1 MSLSPAAAPPRT
13 QASSAGLPAVKRG
26 LRSLIKT
33 RIVLMVMVATALG
46 YWAAAGSFRP
56 LGTLAAALAGTAL
69 ASAGAG
75 VLNNVLERHVDARM
89 VRTRERALPQGS
101 VAPSAAAWFGV
112 TLTAGGAGLLAWRA
126 GLEPALLSLLAAA
139 LYLFVY
145 TPLKPRTWLNT
156 PLGAIPGAVPP
167 LIGGSAAT
175 GGAPD
180 AGAWI
185 VFAML
190 FLWQHP
196 HFYAIAWTCRDDY
209 RRAGLRMATEVGEGG
224 RFMTVQVIGS
234 LLLLIPV
241 SLLLAAVGAAGV
253 WYAAGAAAAGAAYLA
268 AGIRF
273 ARRLD
278 LPGSRLLLRMSVL
291 YLPAILLLSIADRF
305 LRSL

>member
-1 MSLSPAAAPPRT
+1 M
-13 QASSAGLPAVKRG
+13 RG

-56 LGTLAAALAGTAL
+56 VGTLAAALTGTAL

-75 VLNNVLERHVDARM
+75 VLNNVLDRHVDARM
-89 VRTRERALPQGS
+89 VRTRQRALPQGS
-101 VAPSAAAWFGV
+101 VAPSAAVWFGAA
-112 TLTAGGAGLLAWRA
+112 LTACGAGLLAWQG
-126 GLEPALLSLLAAA
+126 GLSPALLSLLAAA

-167 LIGGSAAT
+167 LIGGAAAT
-175 GGAPD
+175 GGVPD
-180 AGAWI
+180 AGPWI

-196 HFYAIAWTCRDDY
+196 HFYAIAWAYRDDY
-209 RRAGLRMATEVGEGG
+209 RRAGLRMATEVGDGG

-234 LLLLIPV
+234 LLLLLPV
-241 SLLLAAVGAAGV
+241 SLLLAAVGAVGV
-253 WYAAGAAAAGAAYLA
+253 WYAAGAAAAGAVYLA

-278 LPGSRLLLRMSVL
+278 LPSSRLLLRVSVL
-291 YLPAILLLSIADRF
+291 YLPVILLVSVADRF
-305 LRSL
+305 LPSM

>member
-1 MSLSPAAAPPRT
+1 MSLSPAAAPPRSED
-13 QASSAGLPAVKRG
+13 SSAGLPAVKRG

-89 VRTRERALPQGS
+89 VRTRERALPRGS

-112 TLTAGGAGLLAWRA
+112 TLTAGGAGLLAWRT

-241 SLLLAAVGAAGV
+241 SLLLAVVGAAGV
-253 WYAAGAAAAGAAYLA
+253 WYAAGAAAAGAVYLA

-278 LPGSRLLLRMSVL
+278 LPGSRLLLRVSVL
-291 YLPAILLLSIADRF
+291 YLPAILLVSVTDRV
-305 LRSL
+305 LPSM

>member
-1 MSLSPAAAPPRT
+1 MSVSPAAAPPRT
-13 QASSAGLPAVKRG
+13 RTGSAGLSAAMRG

-33 RIVLMVMVATALG
+33 RIVIMVMVAAALG
-46 YWAAAGSFRP
+46 YWAAAGSFQP
-56 LGTLAAALAGTAL
+56 VGTLAAALAGTAL

-75 VLNNVLERHVDARM
+75 VLNNVMERHVDARM
-89 VRTRERALPQGS
+89 VRTRRRALPQGS
-101 VAPSAAAWFGV
+101 VSPSAAAWFGAA
-112 TLTAGGAGLLAWRA
+112 LTACGAGLLAWQG
-126 GLEPALLSLLAAA
+126 GLSSALLSLLAAA

-156 PLGAIPGAVPP
+156 PLGAIPGAMPP

-175 GGAPD
+175 GEFPEIGP
-180 AGAWI
+180 WI

-196 HFYAIAWTCRDDY
+196 HFYAIAWACRDDY
-209 RRAGLRMATEVGEGG
+209 RRAGLRMATEVGDGG

-241 SLLLAAVGAAGV
+241 SLLLTAVGAASA

-273 ARRLD
+273 AHRLD
-278 LPGSRLLLRMSVL
+278 TPGSRLLLRVSVL

-305 LRSL
+305 LSSM

>member
-1 MSLSPAAAPPRT
+1 MSLSPAAAPPRSEE
-13 QASSAGLPAVKRG
+13 SSAGLPAVKRG

-180 AGAWI
+180 VGPWI
-185 VFAML
+185 VFAIL

-253 WYAAGAAAAGAAYLA
+253 WYAAGAAAAGAVYLA

-278 LPGSRLLLRMSVL
+278 IPGSRLLLRVSVL
-291 YLPAILLLSIADRF
+291 YLPAILLLSVADRF
-305 LRSL
+305 LPSM

>member
-13 QASSAGLPAVKRG
+13 RADSTGLPAAMRG

-33 RIVLMVMVATALG
+33 RIVLMVMVAAALG
-46 YWAAAGSFRP
+46 YWAAAGSFQP
-56 LGTLAAALAGTAL
+56 VGTLAAALAGTAL

-101 VAPSAAAWFGV
+101 VAPSAAAWFGAA
-112 TLTAGGAGLLAWRA
+112 LTAGGAGLLAWRA

-167 LIGGSAAT
+167 LIGG
-175 GGAPD
+175 
-180 AGAWI
+180 
-185 VFAML
+185 
-190 FLWQHP
+190 
-196 HFYAIAWTCRDDY
+196 
-209 RRAGLRMATEVGEGG
+209 
-224 RFMTVQVIGS
+224 
-234 LLLLIPV
+234 
-241 SLLLAAVGAAGV
+241 AAGV
-253 WYAAGAAAAGAAYLA
+253 WYAAGAMAAGAAYLA

-278 LPGSRLLLRMSVL
+278 TPGSRLLLRVSVL
-291 YLPAILLLSIADRF
+291 YVPAMLLLSIADRF
-305 LRSL
+305 LPSM